1 MNACDWLAQIKSTYQ
16 WAELNLDLRP
26 NCSLKNYKS
35 LILCLSHFVI
45 VSLFSAFLSF
55 PIPFFLLMMF
65 PFLLS
70 LFLLFSF
77 SFHPPFGHTLSL
89 SSWYFPLFLLLLDL
103 FSIFFQSL
111 FFYKSLSVINSTPSW
126 SQLSAEW
133 NQGFNLGSSSVQT
146 TSKQWYG
153 VKYVKIVW
161 LKVELVFFWHCDI

>member
-65 PFLLS
+65 PFL
-70 LFLLFSF
+70 
-77 SFHPPFGHTLSL
+77 PP
-89 SSWYFPLFLLLLDL
+89 P
-103 FSIFFQSL
+103 
-111 FFYKSLSVINSTPSW
+111 LSVIRFLFLPDIFLYSFSYLIYFTSF
-126 SQLSAEW
+126 SLS
-133 NQGFNLGSSSVQT
+133 FSINLC
-146 TSKQWYG
+146 
-153 VKYVKIVW
+153 
-161 LKVELVFFWHCDI
+161 L